1 MEENN
6 DIFLLAVMLQC
17 TWPKQCTKNNL
28 QNLFGAIHLVNT
40 FLMTDF
46 STPLPLYAPVHILDD
61 SPSIPPVVHVL
72 NGWPISQPKNNIQ
85 ISYSLKYKHLK
96 KNKFFKSHTRPKIFH
111 LISVTL
117 FHINGTFIVHFKF
130 YLSQWF

>member
-6 DIFLLAVMLQC
+6 DIFLAGGDALVYLAEPMYKKYSTKLFWGTSFSTYVSYDVLFSPC
-17 TWPKQCTKNNL
+17 TQL
-28 QNLFGAIHLVNT
+28 YT
-40 FLMTDF
+40 FLMN
-46 STPLPLYAPVHILDD
+46 
-61 SPSIPPVVHVL
+61 SPPFPQLRTYLMDGLFL
-72 NGWPISQPKNNIQ
+72 NQKTNNNIP